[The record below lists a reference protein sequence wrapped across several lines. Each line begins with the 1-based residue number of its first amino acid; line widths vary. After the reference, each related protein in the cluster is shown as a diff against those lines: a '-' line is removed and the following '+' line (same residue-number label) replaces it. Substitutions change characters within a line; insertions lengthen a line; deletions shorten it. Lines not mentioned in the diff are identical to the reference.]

1 MNMFDKI
8 INMIVSFTD
17 RLVINDMI
25 NRLESAK
32 QQKKMIDFSKKE
44 K

>member
-1 MNMFDKI
+1 MFDKI

-17 RLVINDMI
+17 KLVINDII
-25 NRLESAK
+25 NKLESAK

>member
-1 MNMFDKI
+1 MFDKI